1 MKALGTTTHQDNAQH
16 TGGIAVVVVVMM
28 WTAILAMER
37 AKLKKKKNETR
48 NNPLQPPSQE
58 GNTSG
63 EEVWN
68 TNYLPILVTYRRDG
82 IFNDINLKT
91 GTMKEEEID
100 EILTQTVNGMMLM
113 GVSEHFDGTPL
124 KMIFLG
130 LSSALAATS
139 SEQTQ
144 ASDDMKDSA
153 ITMLETMKMV
163 IESSR
168 FMVEVDIQNQIDD
181 LLK

>member
-1 MKALGTTTHQDNAQH
+1 M
-16 TGGIAVVVVVMM
+16 
-28 WTAILAMER
+28 
-37 AKLKKKKNETR
+37 
-48 NNPLQPPSQE
+48 QPPSEE

-63 EEVWN
+63 QEVWN
-68 TNYLPILVTYRRDG
+68 DNYIPFLVTYRRDG
-82 IFNDINLKT
+82 VFNDINLKT

-139 SEQTQ
+139 SEHKE

-168 FMVEVDIQNQIDD
+168 FMVEVDIHNQIDD

>member
-1 MKALGTTTHQDNAQH
+1 L
-16 TGGIAVVVVVMM
+16 V
-28 WTAILAMER
+28 AI
-37 AKLKKKKNETR
+37 
-48 NNPLQPPSQE
+48 
-58 GNTSG
+58 G
-63 EEVWN
+63 
-68 TNYLPILVTYRRDG
+68 RDG
-82 IFNDINLKT
+82 VFNDINLKT

-139 SEQTQ
+139 SEHKE
-144 ASDDMKDSA
+144 ASDDMKDAA

>member
-1 MKALGTTTHQDNAQH
+1 
-16 TGGIAVVVVVMM
+16 
-28 WTAILAMER
+28 
-37 AKLKKKKNETR
+37 
-48 NNPLQPPSQE
+48 
-58 GNTSG
+58 
-63 EEVWN
+63 
-68 TNYLPILVTYRRDG
+68 
-82 IFNDINLKT
+82 
-91 GTMKEEEID
+91 MKEEEID

-113 GVSEHFDGTPL
+113 GVSEHFDGTPI

-139 SEQTQ
+139 SEQNQ

-153 ITMLETMKMV
+153 IAMLETMKMV

>member
-1 MKALGTTTHQDNAQH
+1 
-16 TGGIAVVVVVMM
+16 
-28 WTAILAMER
+28 
-37 AKLKKKKNETR
+37 
-48 NNPLQPPSQE
+48 
-58 GNTSG
+58 
-63 EEVWN
+63 
-68 TNYLPILVTYRRDG
+68 
-82 IFNDINLKT
+82 
-91 GTMKEEEID
+91 MKEEEID

-139 SEQTQ
+139 SEQNQ

>member
-1 MKALGTTTHQDNAQH
+1 M
-16 TGGIAVVVVVMM
+16 
-28 WTAILAMER
+28 
-37 AKLKKKKNETR
+37 
-48 NNPLQPPSQE
+48 QPPSQE

-63 EEVWN
+63 QEVRN
-68 TNYLPILVTYRRDG
+68 GHHIPILVTYRGDG
-82 IFNDINLKT
+82 VFNDINLKT

-130 LSSALAATS
+130 PSSALAATS
-139 SEQTQ
+139 SEHKE

>member
-1 MKALGTTTHQDNAQH
+1 MT
-16 TGGIAVVVVVMM
+16 
-28 WTAILAMER
+28 
-37 AKLKKKKNETR
+37 
-48 NNPLQPPSQE
+48 
-58 GNTSG
+58 
-63 EEVWN
+63 
-68 TNYLPILVTYRRDG
+68 
-82 IFNDINLKT
+82 
-91 GTMKEEEID
+91 EEEID

-113 GVSEHFDGTPL
+113 GSIRTLNGTPL

-139 SEQTQ
+139 SEQKE

-163 IESSR
+163 IQSSR

>member
-1 MKALGTTTHQDNAQH
+1 
-16 TGGIAVVVVVMM
+16 
-28 WTAILAMER
+28 
-37 AKLKKKKNETR
+37 
-48 NNPLQPPSQE
+48 
-58 GNTSG
+58 
-63 EEVWN
+63 
-68 TNYLPILVTYRRDG
+68 
-82 IFNDINLKT
+82 
-91 GTMKEEEID
+91 MKEEEID

-113 GVSEHFDGTPL
+113 GVSEHFNGTPL

-139 SEQTQ
+139 SEQNQ

-153 ITMLETMKMV
+153 IAMLETMKMV

>member
-1 MKALGTTTHQDNAQH
+1 
-16 TGGIAVVVVVMM
+16 MM

-82 IFNDINLKT
+82 VFDDINLR
-91 GTMKEEEID
+91 
-100 EILTQTVNGMMLM
+100 Q
-113 GVSEHFDGTPL
+113 
-124 KMIFLG
+124 
-130 LSSALAATS
+130 
-139 SEQTQ
+139 EQ
-144 ASDDMKDSA
+144 
-153 ITMLETMKMV
+153 
-163 IESSR
+163 
-168 FMVEVDIQNQIDD
+168 
-181 LLK
+181 

>member
-1 MKALGTTTHQDNAQH
+1 
-16 TGGIAVVVVVMM
+16 
-28 WTAILAMER
+28 
-37 AKLKKKKNETR
+37 
-48 NNPLQPPSQE
+48 
-58 GNTSG
+58 
-63 EEVWN
+63 
-68 TNYLPILVTYRRDG
+68 
-82 IFNDINLKT
+82 
-91 GTMKEEEID
+91 MKEEEID

-113 GVSEHFDGTPL
+113 GVSEYFDGTPL

-139 SEQTQ
+139 SEHKE
-144 ASDDMKDSA
+144 ASDDMKDAA

>member
-1 MKALGTTTHQDNAQH
+1 
-16 TGGIAVVVVVMM
+16 
-28 WTAILAMER
+28 
-37 AKLKKKKNETR
+37 
-48 NNPLQPPSQE
+48 
-58 GNTSG
+58 
-63 EEVWN
+63 
-68 TNYLPILVTYRRDG
+68 
-82 IFNDINLKT
+82 
-91 GTMKEEEID
+91 MKEEEID

-139 SEQTQ
+139 SEQNQ
-144 ASDDMKDSA
+144 ASDDMKDAA

>member
-1 MKALGTTTHQDNAQH
+1 
-16 TGGIAVVVVVMM
+16 
-28 WTAILAMER
+28 
-37 AKLKKKKNETR
+37 
-48 NNPLQPPSQE
+48 
-58 GNTSG
+58 
-63 EEVWN
+63 
-68 TNYLPILVTYRRDG
+68 
-82 IFNDINLKT
+82 
-91 GTMKEEEID
+91 MKEEEID

-113 GVSEHFDGTPL
+113 GVSEHFDGTPI

-139 SEQTQ
+139 SEQNQ

>member
-1 MKALGTTTHQDNAQH
+1 MKLTKTNRPADSALK
-16 TGGIAVVVVVMM
+16 
-28 WTAILAMER
+28 R
-37 AKLKKKKNETR
+37 KKKNNETR
-48 NNPLQPPSQE
+48 NNHLQPPSEE
-58 GNTSG
+58 GNASG
-63 EEVWN
+63 QEIRNAYNIHVVVIYSRN
-68 TNYLPILVTYRRDG
+68 VV
-82 IFNDINLKT
+82 FNDINLKT

-124 KMIFLG
+124 RTIFLG

-139 SEQTQ
+139 SEQNQ

-168 FMVEVDIQNQIDD
+168 FTVEVDIQNQIDD
-181 LLK
+181 LTK